1 MLFDIIGKTKAS
13 SGSGPRSTQP
23 VSVPVPVERPALL
36 INRIADVQPVHV
48 APARQASRNVL
59 SSDVEIRGTLCFA
72 ESLTFDGRL
81 EGEIYTE
88 GCLTLGENAV
98 VKGEIHA
105 GVAVI
110 YGKVEGNV
118 TVQHRCELMS
128 SAELVGDISGISLVI
143 EEGATFIGQSTVGR
157 FELVEE
163 PPVPVVSKSAPVRQ
177 VAYEAAAPEANDE
190 ESAVQPHGFLL
201 DPIESEEELAE
212 PMAA

>member
-13 SGSGPRSTQP
+13 SGSGPRGTQP
-23 VSVPVPVERPALL
+23 VSVPVPAERPPLL
-36 INRIADVQPVHV
+36 INRIADVQPVVHA
-48 APARQASRNVL
+48 APARATSRNVL
-59 SSDVEIRGTLCFA
+59 SSDVEIRGTLSFA

-88 GCLTLGENAV
+88 GSLTVGENAII
-98 VKGEIHA
+98 KGEIHA

-128 SAELVGDISGISLVI
+128 SAELVGDISGLALVI
-143 EEGATFIGQSTVGR
+143 EEGATFVGQSTVGR

-163 PPVPVVSKSAPVRQ
+163 PPVPASKSAPVMSVVR
-177 VAYEAAAPEANDE
+177 
-190 ESAVQPHGFLL
+190 ESAPAEVEDDEVEPHGFLL
-201 DPIESEEELAE
+201 DPIESEEELAQ